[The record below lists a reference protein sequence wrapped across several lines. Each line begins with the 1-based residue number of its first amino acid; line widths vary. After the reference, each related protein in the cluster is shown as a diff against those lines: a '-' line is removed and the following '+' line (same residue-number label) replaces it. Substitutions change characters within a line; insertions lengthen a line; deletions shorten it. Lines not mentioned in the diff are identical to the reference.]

1 MGDYVYALMRDG
13 KEKGNVKNSMFK
25 AAFIPSLSATAEI
38 KNHFAEKNIYIFKNI
53 L

>member
-38 KNHFAEKNIYIFKNI
+38 KNHFAEKKK
-53 L
+53 